1 MRPINK
7 PLRNAERV
15 RYWVCPLIR
24 ATGCQEVAKRN
35 MLEIRWPK
43 TADYLVRCAFSPRN
57 ALTPARMKLLQ
68 QPVKMPAAHI
78 GWILLVLALAPLNS
92 MALSSDRDKPMY
104 IEADRAELNDRTGV
118 STYWGGVQ
126 VSQGTM
132 VLNADTLTVHNRKR
146 QIITVVAEGKPAQ
159 FRQRPDNQTEDVK
172 ANADH
177 IEYRGLDEQ
186 LILLGGAKVWQAGNV
201 FQSDR
206 IVYDMKHNVVNAGG
220 EHSEITDQQRVRI
233 TIQPDSNPANNHSK
247 PDTQ

>member
-1 MRPINK
+1 MCPINK
-7 PLRNAERV
+7 PLRDAQRPRHLV
-15 RYWVCPLIR
+15 YRLIR
-24 ATGCQEVAKRN
+24 
-35 MLEIRWPK
+35 
-43 TADYLVRCAFSPRN
+43 PR
-57 ALTPARMKLLQ
+57 

-78 GWILLVLALAPLNS
+78 WWILLLFALAPLNS

-104 IEADRAELNDRTGV
+104 IEADRAEMNDRTGV
-118 STYWGGVQ
+118 STYRGGVQ
-126 VSQGTM
+126 VSQGSM

-146 QIITVVAEGKPAQ
+146 QIITVVAKGKPAQ

-186 LILLGGAKVWQAGNV
+186 LILLGDAKVWQAGNV

-206 IVYDMKHNVVNAGG
+206 IVYDMKNNVVNAGS

-233 TIQPDSNPANNHSK
+233 TIQPDNDSSNNQST

>member
-1 MRPINK
+1 
-7 PLRNAERV
+7 
-15 RYWVCPLIR
+15 
-24 ATGCQEVAKRN
+24 
-35 MLEIRWPK
+35 
-43 TADYLVRCAFSPRN
+43 
-57 ALTPARMKLLQ
+57 
-68 QPVKMPAAHI
+68 
-78 GWILLVLALAPLNS
+78 
-92 MALSSDRDKPMY
+92 MY

-118 STYWGGVQ
+118 SIYRGSVQ

-172 ANADH
+172 ANADR
-177 IEYRGLDEQ
+177 IEYRGPDEQ

-201 FQSDR
+201 FQSNR

-233 TIQPDSNPANNHSK
+233 TIQPDSNPSNNHSK

>member
-1 MRPINK
+1 MKNV
-7 PLRNAERV
+7 LE
-15 RYWVCPLIR
+15 
-24 ATGCQEVAKRN
+24 KR
-35 MLEIRWPK
+35 RSK
-43 TADYLVRCAFSPRN
+43 TADYLVRCTFSPRN
-57 ALTPARMKLLQ
+57 ALTPACIRRLQ
-68 QPVKMPAAHI
+68 QFVKMPAAHI
-78 GWILLVLALAPLNS
+78 AWISLLLALAPLNS

-118 STYWGGVQ
+118 STYRGGVQ

-132 VLNADTLTVHNRKR
+132 VLNADTLTIHNRKR

-172 ANADH
+172 ANADR
-177 IEYRGLDEQ
+177 IEYRGPDEQ

-220 EHSEITDQQRVRI
+220 EHSEMTDQPRVRI
-233 TIQPDSNPANNHSK
+233 TIQPESNPSNNHSK
-247 PDTQ
+247 PDAQ